1 MSPIRQALR
10 SGGMF
15 FLIPLLIGCGGG
27 EEAIPSAPSLA
38 ILSPQAGQTV
48 SSTTVEVQLRVT
60 GFNLVNKLGQPAQEG
75 EGHYH
80 YWLDQKTG
88 TGTPG
93 YTSTFTLTNLTEG
106 QHTLWVELR
115 NNDHTPLSPP
125 VEASVTFTVTVV
137 TQVRLSTDVQ
147 PIFTARC
154 ALSGCHDSATRRA
167 GLDLS
172 EGNAYVNLVNV
183 NSSQDAR
190 WKRVVPGSPQE
201 SLLYLKVSQDSPP
214 VGGRMPP
221 PPRSALTADQQD
233 KIRDW
238 ILQGAQIN

>member
-1 MSPIRQALR
+1 MSPIRKALR

-15 FLIPLLIGCGGG
+15 FFIPLLIGCGGG
-27 EEAIPSAPSLA
+27 EEVIPSAS
-38 ILSPQAGQTV
+38 
-48 SSTTVEVQLRVT
+48 
-60 GFNLVNKLGQPAQEG
+60 
-75 EGHYH
+75 
-80 YWLDQKTG
+80 
-88 TGTPG
+88 
-93 YTSTFTLTNLTEG
+93 
-106 QHTLWVELR
+106 
-115 NNDHTPLSPP
+115 
-125 VEASVTFTVTVV
+125 
-137 TQVRLSTDVQ
+137 RLSTDVQ

-172 EGNAYVNLVNV
+172 EGNAYTNLVNV
-183 NSSQDAR
+183 NSSQNAS

-221 PPRSALTADQQD
+221 PPRSALTAEQQD

-238 ILQGAQIN
+238 ILQGAQNN